1 MFAEELRV
9 LLCQGSPEHAMLFRA
24 STEDNVEA
32 EAEEVHS
39 VNAAFSELAPTLE
52 RLQRKAKEDIDVRKS
67 WSLPLAKTHW
77 KMNS

>member
-1 MFAEELRV
+1 MYMYMYMYGMYMYV
-9 LLCQGSPEHAMLFRA
+9 YMY
-24 STEDNVEA
+24 EA

-39 VNAAFSELAPTLE
+39 LNAAFSELAPTLE